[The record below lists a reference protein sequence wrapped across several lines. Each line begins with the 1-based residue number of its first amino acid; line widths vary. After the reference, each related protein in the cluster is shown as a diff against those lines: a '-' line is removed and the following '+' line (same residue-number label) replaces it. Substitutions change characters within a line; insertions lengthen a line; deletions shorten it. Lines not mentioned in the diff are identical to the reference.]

1 MTARLSDTLLGLISE
16 LRYEPT
22 SKRVR
27 GDLDGTTIVDTR
39 GALLVWEPKRVTPIF
54 AVPEQELRAQVTPAS
69 GEAGGEEYPV
79 AIMLEGPPVLDP
91 RTPFSRHTATGIPLD
106 VSVDGMSLQC
116 AAFRPDD
123 AALSGYLLLDFEA
136 LQWREDDEPIIGHPR
151 DPFHRVDIRQSSE
164 QITVQYEG
172 NTLAETSRAVR
183 LYETLLPPRLY
194 IPPSDVRLDMLE
206 PSATRT
212 VCPYKGEAAYFSY
225 PGSPKGKDI
234 AWQYDSR
241 FLDATQIHGLMCFF
255 DERVD
260 VTVNGV
266 EQGRPVTPWA

>member
-1 MTARLSDTLLGLISE
+1 MTARLSDTLLGLISD

-22 SKRVR
+22 LKRVR

-69 GEAGGEEYPV
+69 GEAAGEEYPV

-91 RTPFSRHTATGIPLD
+91 RTPFSRHTTTGTPLD
-106 VSVDGMSLQC
+106 VSVGGTSLQG

-123 AALSGYLLLDFEA
+123 AALAGYLLLDFDA

-151 DPFHRVDIRQSSE
+151 DPFHRIDIRRSSD
-164 QITVQYEG
+164 QITVQCEG
-172 NTLAETSRAVR
+172 TTLAETSRAAR

-212 VCPYKGEAAYFSY
+212 VCPYKGEAGYFSY
-225 PGSPKGKDI
+225 PGSPKGRDI

-241 FLDATQIHGLMCFF
+241 FLDATQIHGLVCFF

>member
-1 MTARLSDTLLGLISE
+1 MTARLSDTLLGLISD

-27 GDLDGTTIVDTR
+27 GDLEGTTIVDTR
-39 GALLVWEPKRVTPIF
+39 RALLVWEPKRVSPIF
-54 AVPEQELRAQVTPAS
+54 AVPEQELRAQVTPSS

-91 RTPFSRHTATGIPLD
+91 RTPFSRHTATGTPLD
-106 VSVDGMSLQC
+106 VSVDGMSLQG

-123 AALSGYLLLDFEA
+123 AALAGYLLLDFEA

-151 DPFHRVDIRQSSE
+151 DPFHRIDIRQSSD

-172 NTLAETSRAVR
+172 TTLAETSRAVR

-194 IPPSDVRLDMLE
+194 IPPSDVRLDLLE

-212 VCPYKGEAAYFSY
+212 VCPYKGEATYFSY
-225 PGSPKGKDI
+225 PGSPQGKDI

-241 FLDATQIHGLMCFF
+241 FLDATQIHGLVCFF

-266 EQGRPVTPWA
+266 EQGRPFTPWA

>member
-1 MTARLSDTLLGLISE
+1 MTARLSDTLLGLISD

-106 VSVDGMSLQC
+106 VSVDGMSLQG

-123 AALSGYLLLDFEA
+123 AALAGYLLLDFEA

-151 DPFHRVDIRQSSE
+151 DPFHRIDIRQSSD

-172 NTLAETSRAVR
+172 TTLAETSRAVR

-212 VCPYKGEAAYFSY
+212 VCPYKGKAAYFSY

-241 FLDATQIHGLMCFF
+241 FLDATQIHGLVCFF